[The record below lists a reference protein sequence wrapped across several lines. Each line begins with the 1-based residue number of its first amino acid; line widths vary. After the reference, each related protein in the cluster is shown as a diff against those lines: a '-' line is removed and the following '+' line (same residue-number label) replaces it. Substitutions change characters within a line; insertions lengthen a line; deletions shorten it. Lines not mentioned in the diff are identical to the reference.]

1 MLKNILVI
9 AVEGGN
15 MAKLTLKD
23 MHKNHRKRLRERY
36 LREGIESLEDYRVLE
51 MLLFQTIPVKDTYE
65 TAHLLIN
72 KFGSLFDVL
81 VASYEELITVPGVGN
96 KTALMLVLTGDLF
109 KRTIFGFFSNDAFDV
124 REQYSAFLSLYFV
137 GRPVDTLIMAAFN
150 RSKRLVFLKNYS
162 EAKVSAE
169 EIPEDLRRVALE
181 YKGASALL
189 AHNHPEKL
197 QYPSPEDRRSTDLFK
212 RMCDRFGVEMIDH
225 FIISGFSCRGDL
237 EEREI
242 NNALER

>member
-1 MLKNILVI
+1 
-9 AVEGGN
+9 
-15 MAKLTLKD
+15 MAELTLKD

-51 MLLFQTIPVKDTYE
+51 MLLFRTIPVKDTYE
-65 TAHLLIN
+65 TAHLLID

-81 VASYEELITVPGVGN
+81 LASYEELITVPGVGD
-96 KTALMLVLTGDLF
+96 KTALMLVLAGDLF
-109 KRTIFGFFSNDAFDV
+109 KRMIFGFFSDDAFDV

-137 GRPVDTLIMAAFN
+137 GRPIDTLIMAAFN

-162 EAKVSAE
+162 EARASAE
-169 EIPEDLRRVALE
+169 EIPEDLKRVALE

-197 QYPSPEDRRSTDLFK
+197 PDPSPEDMRSTDLFG
-212 RMCDRFGVEMIDH
+212 RMCERVGIKMIDH
-225 FIISGFSCRGDL
+225 FIVSGFSCKGDL

-242 NNALER
+242 RNALEY